1 MGVTESVSAVMWAR
15 RRQPGEIAYGI
26 ALGMSGSARANYST
40 RRLRPDGPD
49 STSSPAAITWPRGG
63 IPAGGPPAHCAKD
76 GGGANHHRQA
86 AAMGATAI
94 VMMNVSGAEPLGTIR
109 LYGDRVLPAL
119 RG

>member
-49 STSSPAAITWPRGG
+49 STSSPAAITWPVVGSGRGA
-63 IPAGGPPAHCAKD
+63 AG
-76 GGGANHHRQA
+76 
-86 AAMGATAI
+86 
-94 VMMNVSGAEPLGTIR
+94 
-109 LYGDRVLPAL
+109 AL
-119 RG
+119 RQGRRRR